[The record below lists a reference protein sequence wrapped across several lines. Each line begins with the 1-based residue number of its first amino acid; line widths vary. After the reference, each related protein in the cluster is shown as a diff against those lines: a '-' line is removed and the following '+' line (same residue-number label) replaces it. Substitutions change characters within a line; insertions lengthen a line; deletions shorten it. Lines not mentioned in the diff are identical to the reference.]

1 MLLPG
6 HALFP
11 DEDVEH
17 AFDVPFTI
25 EDLMLINK
33 IRFDTSLALEAP
45 EEAGSDELV
54 RTQERLRLDLD
65 LDLLMSSYNKYL

>member
-1 MLLPG
+1 M
-6 HALFP
+6 
-11 DEDVEH
+11 EH

-33 IRFDTSLALEAP
+33 IRFVTSLALEAP

-65 LDLLMSSYNKYL
+65 LFMSSYNKYL